1 MGQIVANSQR
11 TNNVKYDGYF
21 VQTVTRRNQSL
32 TEALVPQ
39 VYSSSQRPRS
49 GVQTLTQSN
58 SSCGKAASD
67 RVPMSL
73 LK

>member
-1 MGQIVANSQR
+1 MGRIVASSQR

-49 GVQTLTQSN
+49 GVQTLTQVI
-58 SSCGKAASD
+58 
-67 RVPMSL
+67 RVAGRRQVTESR
-73 LK
+73 